1 MSWRNLTALE
11 LGRALQEK
19 QLSPV
24 EVTQTLLEREDPCNA
39 FISLHREHALERAKA
54 LEGHLPD
61 SPIAGVPMG
70 VKDNICTV
78 NSTTTCASA
87 MLRHYQSPYE
97 ATAITRLNA
106 AGGILLGKT
115 NMDEFAMGSTGE
127 SSAFGG
133 VKNPWDFDRCA
144 GGSSSGSAAAVAAGQ
159 CFYALGSDTG
169 GSIRLPAAWCGVTG
183 MKPTYGTVS
192 RYGLIAHAPSLDT
205 IGPIARTAADC
216 AAVLDA
222 ILGQDSR
229 DATSQPSSDSLLE
242 GLDGDV
248 QMLKIGV
255 LIDWFGGD
263 MSTEWGIPVLD
274 VAKVLGGQGALYET
288 CFFPVMD
295 QALAAYY
302 VLSSAEASSELG
314 RYDGLR
320 YGHRSEGSIAHTRGE
335 GLGWEVK
342 RRILLGTYALSAG
355 HYEDCYQKALRVRE
369 QLRREFEELFQRYD
383 VLLAPVSC
391 GPAPKLGRERTALE
405 LWQGDRYTIPASLA
419 GLPAISIPCGFDQQG
434 LPIGAQIIGPAFG
447 DKLVLNAAHAFQKAT
462 DWHKKRPKGGG
473 RG

>member
-1 MSWRNLTALE
+1 MSWRQFTALE
-11 LGRALQEK
+11 LGRALREK
-19 QLSPV
+19 QLSPL

-39 FISLHREHALERAKA
+39 FLSLHGEQALERAKA

-70 VKDNICTV
+70 VKDNICTEYG
-78 NSTTTCASA
+78 TTTCASA
-87 MLRHYQSPYE
+87 MLSRYQSPYE
-97 ATAITRLNA
+97 ATAVTRLNA

-115 NMDEFAMGSTGE
+115 NLDEFAMGSTGE
-127 SSAFGG
+127 TSLFGA
-133 VKNPWDFDRCA
+133 VKNPWDLGRCA
-144 GGSSSGSAAAVAAGQ
+144 GGSSSGSAAAVATGQ

-222 ILGQDSR
+222 IRGQDSR

-248 QMLKIGV
+248 RMLKIGV

-274 VAKVLGGQGALYET
+274 VAKVLGGQGVIYET

-295 QALAAYY
+295 RAVAAYY

-320 YGHRSEGSIAHTRGE
+320 YGHRSEGSIARTRGE
-335 GLGWEVK
+335 GFGWEVK
-342 RRILLGTYALSAG
+342 RRIMLGAYALSAG
-355 HYEDCYQKALRVRE
+355 HYEDCYLRALGVRE
-369 QLRREFEELFQRYD
+369 QLRRAFEELFQCYD

-391 GPAPKLGRERTALE
+391 GPAPKLGQERTALE
-405 LWQGDRYTIPASLA
+405 LWQGDRYTVPASLA
-419 GLPAISIPCGFDQQG
+419 GLPAISIPCGFDRQG
-434 LPIGAQIIGPAFG
+434 MPLGAQLIGPAFG
-447 DKLVLNAAHAFQKAT
+447 DRLVLNAAHAFQMAT
-462 DWHKKRPKGGG
+462 DWHQKRPKGGG
-473 RG
+473 WV